1 MSKKVIRLTESD
13 LERIVRRVIAEQ
25 EMEEG
30 LFGPSKAEKEEN
42 KNQLIQQMEEMVKEE
57 GLTEDDL
64 FNSFES
70 ILKQAK
76 DSNYKGRVILRY
88 TERDGVDVPFLIF
101 RPELSMM
108 QKIASGTRSQT
119 FGK

>member
-25 EMEEG
+25 EVEEG
-30 LFGPSKAEKEEN
+30 LFGPSKAEKEES
-42 KNQLIQQMEEMVKEE
+42 KNELIRQMEELVNEE
-57 GLTEDDL
+57 GLTEEDL

-88 TERDGVDVPFLIF
+88 TQRDGEDVPFLIF

-108 QKIASGTRSQT
+108 QKIASGTRGQT
-119 FGK
+119 LGK